1 MQQKRKL
8 FLGVPGIIA
17 VLLLGSA
24 ADVRS
29 QSKGIDEYK
38 FEVGAQFSLLRNS
51 IVREFNGQ
59 SVQCVATPCPP
70 LIFGVSKT
78 RRNSVGFGG
87 RLGYNLNANVAL
99 EAEVNFFPRAD
110 SFDQPEAFNNGLFI
124 EGQFGVKAGKRFDK
138 VGVFGKA
145 RPGVLYASKGDLTS
159 NSGGCVAVFPPPPGC
174 FHPASRSSFALDV
187 GAVVELYPTQRTLI
201 RFDLGDTII
210 RMGARN
216 VSATLSAGPLALP
229 SRVVIGVPAET
240 THNLQGSV
248 GVGFRF

>member
-1 MQQKRKL
+1 M
-8 FLGVPGIIA
+8 VA

-29 QSKGIDEYK
+29 QSKGIAKYK
-38 FEVGAQFSLLRNS
+38 FEVGAQFSLLRKS

-59 SVQCVATPCPP
+59 SVQCVTTPCPP
-70 LIFGVSKT
+70 LIFGVSNT
-78 RRNSVGFGG
+78 HRNSAGVGG

-110 SFDQPEAFNNGLFI
+110 SFDQPEAFNNGHFI
-124 EGQFGVKAGKRFDK
+124 EALFGVKAGKRFDK

-159 NSGGCVAVFPPPPGC
+159 RPGVLCVAIFPPPTGC
-174 FHPASRSSFALDV
+174 FQPASLSSFALDV
-187 GAVVELYPTQRTLI
+187 GAVVEAYPTPRTLI
-201 RFDLGDTII
+201 RVDVGDTII

-216 VSATLSAGPLALP
+216 VSAVLSPVPGVLSPARL
-229 SRVVIGVPAET
+229 VVIGVPAET

>member
-1 MQQKRKL
+1 MGL
-8 FLGVPGIIA
+8 VIA
-17 VLLLGSA
+17 TLVLSA
-24 ADVRS
+24 AVAPS
-29 QSKGIDEYK
+29 QSTGIDRHK
-38 FEVGAQFSLLRNS
+38 FEVGAQVSLLENTV
-51 IVREFNGQ
+51 VREFSGQ
-59 SVQCVATPCPP
+59 SVQCVTTPCPP
-70 LIFGVSKT
+70 LISGVSKT
-78 RRNSVGFGG
+78 RRNSAGVGG

-110 SFDQPEAFNNGLFI
+110 SFAQPEAFNNGRFI
-124 EGQFGVKAGKRFDK
+124 EGLFGVKAGKRFDK

-145 RPGVLYASKGDLTS
+145 RLGVLYASKGDLAS

-187 GAVVELYPTQRTLI
+187 GAVVEVYPTQRTLI